1 MIWECGREEAVK
13 RKTLLLWAV
22 SAIIIMLVLPWMAV
36 NFVSAQ
42 AGLTVCFLLFFIVNP
57 IYAVT
62 VGVAAGRNI
71 KSLWYQPAVTSVLF
85 LIGIGVFFETI
96 DSAFIMYAFSY
107 LVLGM
112 LAAVISGVVRKRA
125 H

>member
-1 MIWECGREEAVK
+1 M

-57 IYAVT
+57 IYA
-62 VGVAAGRNI
+62 
-71 KSLWYQPAVTSVLF
+71 
-85 LIGIGVFFETI
+85 
-96 DSAFIMYAFSY
+96 
-107 LVLGM
+107 
-112 LAAVISGVVRKRA
+112 
-125 H
+125 

>member
-1 MIWECGREEAVK
+1 M

-85 LIGIGVFFETI
+85 LIGIGGFFETI